1 MDKQETFTILRR
13 EQLLI
18 DRAPYSV
25 QFQDLTS
32 SRPGG
37 IPVPRMQTAESADA
51 FDPLL
56 SACFA
61 RYVGLICQAVYS
73 SVG

>member
-1 MDKQETFTILRR
+1 MDKQEAFTILRR

-18 DRAPYSV
+18 DRAPYSL

-37 IPVPRMQTAESADA
+37 VIVPRMRTSESADA

-56 SACFA
+56 LACFA
-61 RYVGLICQAVYS
+61 RHIGAICQAVYA
-73 SVG
+73 